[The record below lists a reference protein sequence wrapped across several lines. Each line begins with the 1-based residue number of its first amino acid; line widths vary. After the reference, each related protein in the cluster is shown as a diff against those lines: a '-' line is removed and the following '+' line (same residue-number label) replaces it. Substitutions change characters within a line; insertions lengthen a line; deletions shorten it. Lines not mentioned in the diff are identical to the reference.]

1 MRIAICDDNPQDI
14 ERIKRYQT
22 VVEYSLAGYQNPIG
36 VAEWKKPD
44 SAGLTRGIEKQLA
57 VYRRNRK
64 GIGVKSATGCGTIT
78 KDTKRR

>member
-36 VAEWKKPD
+36 VAEWKNQIVQAL
-44 SAGLTRGIEKQLA
+44 SLIH
-57 VYRRNRK
+57 
-64 GIGVKSATGCGTIT
+64 I
-78 KDTKRR
+78 